1 MPIELKI
8 CGINSENIIKTITK
22 NGGCQYLGFIFYP
35 PSPRNISSIERSK
48 NLTSMVPTNIKK
60 VAVLVDPK
68 DSFVEKIKDQF
79 DFFQLYNTSPART
92 KELKLI
98 FNKKIIQAIKV
109 KKKEDIN
116 LYKSYIG
123 IADEFLFDSPGMEK
137 SSVFD
142 WSHLNNIEIKDWFLA
157 GGIDINNIEKASRI
171 TKKLDLNS
179 SLEDTEGKKSV
190 EKVSELL
197 FKVKKL

>member
-8 CGINSENIIKTITK
+8 CGINSKEIIQTIVNI
-22 NGGCQYLGFIFYP
+22 GGCHYLGFIFYP
-35 PSPRNISSIERSK
+35 PSPRNVSIEHSK
-48 NLTSMVPTNIKK
+48 NLTSMVPQNIKK

-109 KKKEDIN
+109 KKKEDID
-116 LYKSYIG
+116 LYKSYLG

-190 EKVSELL
+190 KKVSELL
-197 FKVKKL
+197 LKVKQL

>member
-8 CGINSENIIKTITK
+8 CGINSKEIIQTIVNI
-22 NGGCQYLGFIFYP
+22 GGCYYLGFIFYP
-35 PSPRNISSIERSK
+35 PSPRNVSIEHSK

-109 KKKEDIN
+109 KKKEDID
-116 LYKSYIG
+116 LYKLYLG
-123 IADEFLFDSPGMEK
+123 IADEFLFDSP
-137 SSVFD
+137 V
-142 WSHLNNIEIKDWFLA
+142 
-157 GGIDINNIEKASRI
+157 
-171 TKKLDLNS
+171 
-179 SLEDTEGKKSV
+179 
-190 EKVSELL
+190 
-197 FKVKKL
+197 

>member
-8 CGINSENIIKTITK
+8 CGINSKEIIQTIVNI
-22 NGGCQYLGFIFYP
+22 GGCHYLGFIFYP
-35 PSPRNISSIERSK
+35 PSPRNVSIEHSK
-48 NLTSMVPTNIKK
+48 NLISMVPQNIKK

-109 KKKEDIN
+109 KKKEDID
-116 LYKSYIG
+116 LYKLYLG

-142 WSHLNNIEIKDWFLA
+142 WIHLNNIEIKDWFLA
-157 GGIDINNIEKASRI
+157 GGININNIEKASRI

-179 SLEDTEGKKSV
+179 SLEDIEGKKSV

-197 FKVKKL
+197 LRVKKL

>member
-8 CGINSENIIKTITK
+8 CGINSKEIIQTIVNI
-22 NGGCQYLGFIFYP
+22 GGCHYLGFIFYP
-35 PSPRNISSIERSK
+35 PSPRNVSIEHSK
-48 NLTSMVPTNIKK
+48 NLTSMVPQNIKK

-179 SLEDTEGKKSV
+179 SLEDIEGKKSV

-197 FKVKKL
+197 LKVKKL